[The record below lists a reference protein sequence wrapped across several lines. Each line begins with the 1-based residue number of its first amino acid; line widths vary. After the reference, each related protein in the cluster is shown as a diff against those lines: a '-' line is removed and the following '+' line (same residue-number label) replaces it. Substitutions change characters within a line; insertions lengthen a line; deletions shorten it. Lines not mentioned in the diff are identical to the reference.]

1 MGCITKG
8 HNVSCADRNRR
19 GGIKRIWLSEIDAVG
34 MGDFA
39 VDAAT
44 GAIDQMLSTA
54 AYEFEFERETAG
66 FTANATRENGS
77 TKVDVELTF
86 YVPKLT
92 AEVNERLNELTC
104 SCGVI
109 AVVETFADGSDHDA
123 DGSTSNY
130 FFVLG
135 WDKVFTKDSFLEFSS
150 GEMQTGVALQDA
162 NGTQITLMGVAG
174 EYPRELKV
182 DDTPVVEGIYSSNA
196 AVSGFVNIAYA
207 DASLTNNKWY
217 IQYTA

>member
-8 HNVSCADRNRR
+8 HSVSCADRNRR
-19 GGIKRIWLSEIDAVG
+19 GGIKRIWLVETDAVG

-39 VDAAT
+39 VDSAT
-44 GAIDQMLSTA
+44 GTIDQMLATA

-77 TKVDVELTF
+77 TKVDGELEF

-92 AEVNERLNELTC
+92 NDVNARLTELTC

-109 AVVETFADGSDHDA
+109 AVVETFADGGDWDSD
-123 DGSTSNY
+123 GTTSNY

-135 WDKVFTKDSFLEFSS
+135 WDNIFTKDAFLEFSS

-162 NGTQITLMGVAG
+162 NGTSIKLAGVHG

-182 DDTPVVEGIYSSNA
+182 DDTPVVEGIFSSNA
-196 AVSGFVNIAYA
+196 PATGFCNITYA
-207 DASLTNNKWY
+207 DASLTDNKWY
-217 IQYTA
+217 VQYTA